1 MSLFDV
7 RELYFAE
14 NEASG
19 ASSEICGMEGASD
32 FVFEVLTDNPI
43 EPEWF
48 TRAYATEECEFF
60 DV

>member
-1 MSLFDV
+1 
-7 RELYFAE
+7 
-14 NEASG
+14 
-19 ASSEICGMEGASD
+19 MEGASD